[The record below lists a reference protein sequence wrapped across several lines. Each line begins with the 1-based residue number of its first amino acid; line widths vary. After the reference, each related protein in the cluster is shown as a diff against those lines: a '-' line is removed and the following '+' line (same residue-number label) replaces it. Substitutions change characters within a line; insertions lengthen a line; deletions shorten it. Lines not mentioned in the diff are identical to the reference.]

1 MLQIRCMTLADLPF
15 GMYLKEQAGWNQTEA
30 DWRRFLAMEPDGC
43 FLAEADG
50 EPAGTLTTCVFGS
63 VAWIAMVL
71 VEEARRGQGIATAL
85 LQHAIAYL
93 DARGVPT
100 VRLDATPLGR
110 PVYQKLGFADEY
122 TLTRYGGT
130 PAPVPELGPVR
141 AYTPDDLEQVA
152 WLDRQVTGT
161 DRRKMLKRLLAEEPE
176 TTRVLETRGKVSGYC
191 ALRPGTKA
199 TQIGPCVASSP
210 NAGQRLLADAITRC
224 AGQPVMLDVPET
236 NEAAT
241 AFIQGTGLEVQ
252 RPFVRM
258 YRGIP
263 PVDEVNGIWA
273 SSGPEKG

>member
-1 MLQIRCMTLADLPF
+1 MLTIRCMTEADVPF

-43 FLAEADG
+43 FLAEVDG
-50 EPAGTLTTCVFGS
+50 EAAGTLTTCVFGS

-85 LQHAIAYL
+85 LKHALTYL
-93 DARGVPT
+93 DERGVPT

-141 AYTPDDLEQVA
+141 AYTPDDLGQVA
-152 WLDRQVTGT
+152 WLDRLVTGT
-161 DRRKMLKRLLAEEPE
+161 DRHKLLKRLLAEEPASV
-176 TTRVLETRGKVSGYC
+176 RVLETRGKIAGYC

-210 NAGQRLLADAITRC
+210 NAGQRLLADAVTRC
-224 AGQPVMLDVPET
+224 AGGPVMIDVLEA
-236 NEAAT
+236 NDAAT
-241 AFIQGTGLEVQ
+241 SCIQGTGLEAQ

-263 PVDEVNGIWA
+263 PVDEVSGIWA